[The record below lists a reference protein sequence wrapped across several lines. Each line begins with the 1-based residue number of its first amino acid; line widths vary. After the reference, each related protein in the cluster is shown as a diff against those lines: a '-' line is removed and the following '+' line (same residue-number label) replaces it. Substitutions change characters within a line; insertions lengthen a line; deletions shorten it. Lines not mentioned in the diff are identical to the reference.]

1 MMLKRCMLLVL
12 LLACGFFATGC
23 AGVIE
28 FNTPT
33 RFEHQKHIEDP
44 PEGWVAPGPSGTRLC

>member
-1 MMLKRCMLLVL
+1 MLKRCMLLVL
-12 LLACGFFATGC
+12 LLAFAFATGC